1 MALALF
7 DLDETLIA
15 GDSDYEWGKHL
26 VSIGKVDAQ
35 HYANE
40 NERYYKEYLAGTLD
54 VYEFLSFALQPLA
67 NHSYDELCKWRDD
80 YIEQRIKPIIK
91 PKAID
96 LIAKHRDAGDHL
108 VIITATNR
116 FITEP
121 TKGIFQMD
129 DLIAT
134 EPAMKNGRF
143 TGEVHGTPS
152 FGQGKVTRLQEWL
165 KNSKHSLDG
174 SYFYSDSRND
184 IPLLEL
190 VSNPIAVDADDKL
203 STHAAK
209 NNWQQLS
216 LR

>member
-15 GDSDYEWGKHL
+15 GDSDYQWGAHL
-26 VSIGKVDAQ
+26 VSIGKVDEQ
-35 HYANE
+35 YYASE
-40 NERYYKEYLAGTLD
+40 NERFYKEYLEGTLD
-54 VYEFLSFALQPLA
+54 VYEFLNFSLKPLA
-67 NHSYDELCKWRDD
+67 NNAYEELCAWRKD

-91 PKAID
+91 PKAMD

-108 VIITATNR
+108 VIVTATNS
-116 FITEP
+116 FITAP
-121 TKGIFQMD
+121 TKDIFKMD

-134 EPAMKNGRF
+134 EPAMKDGKF

-152 FGQGKVTRLQEWL
+152 FGPGKVTRLKEWL
-165 KNSKHSLDG
+165 KDSNHSLEG

-190 VSNPIAVDADDKL
+190 VSNPITVDADEKL
-203 STHAAK
+203 SEHAANK
-209 NNWQQLS
+209 NWQQIS
-216 LR
+216 LK